1 MVTPPVAFVHRDEQE
16 MESYVHVGRSLCGHD
31 GVIHG
36 GLLATILDEAMGRVV
51 RGLHLHSLRPFLF
64 NNNYA
69 HRVATPHQAFMNLEA
84 RVGVTANLTIN
95 YRAPTRADQFIVIK
109 TRLVSVKGRKVEVS
123 ARIEDL
129 DGLLLADG
137 R

>member
-1 MVTPPVAFVHRDEQE
+1 MLT
-16 MESYVHVGRSLCGHD
+16 
-31 GVIHG
+31 
-36 GLLATILDEAMGRVV
+36 GLLL
-51 RGLHLHSLRPFLF
+51 
-64 NNNYA
+64 
-69 HRVATPHQAFMNLEA
+69 QAIMNLEG

-109 TRLVSVKGRKVEVS
+109 TRLVGVKGRKVEVS

-129 DGLLLADG
+129 DGLLLAEG

>member
-1 MVTPPVAFVHRDEQE
+1 
-16 MESYVHVGRSLCGHD
+16 
-31 GVIHG
+31 
-36 GLLATILDEAMGRVV
+36 
-51 RGLHLHSLRPFLF
+51 
-64 NNNYA
+64 
-69 HRVATPHQAFMNLEA
+69 MNLEA

>member
-1 MVTPPVAFVHRDEQE
+1 MLTRRA
-16 MESYVHVGRSLCGHD
+16 
-31 GVIHG
+31 
-36 GLLATILDEAMGRVV
+36 
-51 RGLHLHSLRPFLF
+51 
-64 NNNYA
+64 
-69 HRVATPHQAFMNLEA
+69 ATPKKAIMNLET

-109 TRLVSVKGRKVEVS
+109 TRIVNVKGRKVEVS

-137 R
+137 RQV

>member
-1 MVTPPVAFVHRDEQE
+1 
-16 MESYVHVGRSLCGHD
+16 
-31 GVIHG
+31 
-36 GLLATILDEAMGRVV
+36 
-51 RGLHLHSLRPFLF
+51 
-64 NNNYA
+64 
-69 HRVATPHQAFMNLEA
+69 MNLEA
-84 RVGVTANLTIN
+84 RVGVTANLNIN